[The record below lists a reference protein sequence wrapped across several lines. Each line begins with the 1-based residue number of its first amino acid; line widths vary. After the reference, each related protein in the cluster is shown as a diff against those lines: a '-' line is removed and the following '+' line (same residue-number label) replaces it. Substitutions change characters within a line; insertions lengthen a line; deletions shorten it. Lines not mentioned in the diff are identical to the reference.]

1 MTPSN
6 LEPATAPIVVTRQ
19 VAADPVHAFEVFT
32 ERLGD
37 WWDPL
42 LTPDPDTYE
51 GADIE
56 EVEGGEV
63 ALRHDGEDIP
73 IGTVREWET
82 GERFAMTFHLALPHS
97 HPTRVAVDF
106 APAEGGTLVTL
117 THDGWTAGN
126 ARSRGTFT
134 EWPHLLARFAALAE
148 SGD

>member
-1 MTPSN
+1 MTAVN
-6 LEPATAPIVVTRQ
+6 TDRATAPIVVTRE
-19 VAADPVHAFEVFT
+19 VAVDPVHAFEVFT
-32 ERLGD
+32 ERFGE
-37 WWDPL
+37 WWDPR

-82 GERFAMTFHLALPHS
+82 GERFVMSFHLALPHS

-106 APAEGGTLVTL
+106 ARSDVGTLVTL
-117 THDGWTAGN
+117 THGGWNAGN
-126 ARSRGTFT
+126 ARSRAKFS
-134 EWPHLLARFAALAE
+134 EWPHLLDRFALLAE
-148 SGD
+148 SGE